1 MSLTGII
8 KVTSTITVIFVSG
21 NEWQH
26 FPHRTEYKLNEI
38 KATDFQ

>member
-8 KVTSTITVIFVSG
+8 KVTSTITVIFVSS

-26 FPHRTEYKLNEI
+26 FSHKTEHKLNES